1 MKRTAGLHI
10 LRDEAASLA
19 AALLLHFMVLYC
31 MWNYHVT
38 PPPTE
43 AVTTVFVSVI
53 NPPAAVTQKKQV
65 SSKPDPD
72 KQKVPIKSAPVLPK
86 PMAHEAPAISS
97 TEQVAAPVQTYK
109 VQTYNVQAAAVPENV
124 TATDKPARMT
134 PANSGKA
141 QLPQPLLMGGEL
153 SVSCSE
159 RTAPTY
165 PKQSLRL
172 GEQGKTVLLVEL
184 DEMGR
189 MITVEVK
196 TKSGFPRLDEAAVN
210 AVKTWRCTP
219 AKRNGVAVRSIA
231 LQPFNFTLKG
241 R

>member
-1 MKRTAGLHI
+1 MKRTAGLHST
-10 LRDEAASLA
+10 RGEAASLA
-19 AALLLHFMVLYC
+19 AALLLHFMALYC

-53 NPPAAVTQKKQV
+53 NPPAAVKQISQV

-86 PMAHEAPAISS
+86 PMAREVPAISP
-97 TEQVAAPVQTYK
+97 TEPVAAPVQTYK
-109 VQTYNVQAAAVPENV
+109 VQAAAVPENV
-124 TATDKPARMT
+124 TATDMSARMA

-141 QLPQPLLMGGEL
+141 QLPQPLLVGGEL

-189 MITVEVK
+189 MISVEVK

>member
-1 MKRTAGLHI
+1 MARELPAT
-10 LRDEAASLA
+10 S
-19 AALLLHFMVLYC
+19 
-31 MWNYHVT
+31 
-38 PPPTE
+38 PTE
-43 AVTTVFVSVI
+43 
-53 NPPAAVTQKKQV
+53 
-65 SSKPDPD
+65 PD
-72 KQKVPIKSAPVLPK
+72 
-86 PMAHEAPAISS
+86 
-97 TEQVAAPVQTYK
+97 AAPVQTYK
-109 VQTYNVQAAAVPENV
+109 VQATAAPA
-124 TATDKPARMT
+124 ATDKSASMA
-134 PANSGKA
+134 PANSGNT

-189 MITVEVK
+189 MITVDVK

-219 AKRNGVAVRSIA
+219 ARRNGAAVRSIA